1 MKHLCVV
8 VILISA
14 IGLWGCT
21 NSKSVPAST
30 PEITHIPPTILATST
45 TTVTQVPTPTS
56 TPTSAPTSTP
66 TPETTE
72 DKVRQQCREILQ
84 QYGATID
91 GIYAY
96 INNRNPLQQLYYNA
110 GDMPAG
116 EIPEA
121 AELAYHILESG
132 KGVCYHFSALT
143 YYLLQEAGFEAILIT
158 GARLTDGAPHR
169 WTMVKTEKG
178 WYHFDPQH
186 HQKLLTDTQKQD
198 SFYLG
203 GNAMCW
209 EESTYPRTPES
220 L

>member
-1 MKHLCVV
+1 MKRLGTI
-8 VILISA
+8 VILTIT
-14 IGLWGCT
+14 IGLCGCT
-21 NSKSVPAST
+21 NPASAPAST
-30 PEITHIPPTILATST
+30 QEAAHVSPTQSATPAK
-45 TTVTQVPTPTS
+45 TVTQAPTPTRIPTPTS
-56 TPTSAPTSTP
+56 TP
-66 TPETTE
+66 ETTE
-72 DKVRQQCREILQ
+72 ELVRRQCREILQ
-84 QYGATID
+84 VYGATID

-110 GDMPAG
+110 GDMPTG
-116 EIPEA
+116 DIPEA
-121 AELAYHILESG
+121 EELAYHILESG

-186 HQKLLTDTQKQD
+186 HQKLLTDAQKQD
-198 SFYLG
+198 ALYLG

-209 EESTYPRTPES
+209 DESIYPKTPES